1 MFKGCGT
8 ALITPFAKDGSLDEA
23 ALRRLVR
30 RQVQGGV
37 HFLVPGGTTGESP
50 TLSRSEH
57 LRLVEITLEEAGPA
71 PVLAGC
77 GGYNTASVCD
87 LARDLADLG
96 AHGLL
101 SVTPYYNKPTP
112 QGLFEHYSA
121 IASATDLPIIV
132 YNVPG
137 RTSCNVQPALLR
149 RLAELDTVVGVKE
162 ASGDISQMGQVCQL
176 APPGFAVLSGDDSVT
191 LPLMALGGVGV
202 ISVVSNEVPGPMA
215 RLCERALAG
224 DFAGA
229 RELHRRYLPLMD
241 ANFCETSPGPV
252 KVVLELMGLLDEARY
267 RLPLTRPSDASCAHL
282 AQVLSE
288 LGWLAHLG
296 KFGGSPDRSG

>member
-23 ALRRLVR
+23 AMRHLVR
-30 RQVQGGV
+30 RQVWGGV

-57 LRLVEITLEEAGPA
+57 LRLVEVTLEEAGPA

-87 LARDLADLG
+87 LARDLAGIG

-112 QGLFEHYSA
+112 DGLLKHYSA

-137 RTSCNVQPALLR
+137 RTSCNVRPALLR

-176 APPGFAVLSGDDSVT
+176 APPGFSVLSGDDSVT
-191 LPLMALGGVGV
+191 LPLMALGGAGV
-202 ISVVSNEVPGPMA
+202 ISVVSNEVPELMA
-215 RLCERALAG
+215 RLCERAMAG

-229 RELHRRYLPLMD
+229 RDLHRRYLPLMD

-252 KVVLELMGLLDEARY
+252 KLALELMGVLEEARY
-267 RLPLTRPSDASCAHL
+267 RLPLTRPSDASSLHIAR
-282 AQVLSE
+282 VLSD
-288 LGWLAHLG
+288 LGLL
-296 KFGGSPDRSG
+296 